1 MRQIFEFY
9 CTECYKYFDVK
20 LDVSTNGY
28 FRIHCP
34 NCGHIHYREVKN
46 GKITDERFTTRSD
59 KDTPLLDDIYPMKSS
74 CRDVQ
79 QEKYLDNSF
88 DAAGFMH
95 RLWKEKFADA

>member
-1 MRQIFEFY
+1 MRKTFEFY
-9 CTECYKYFDVK
+9 CTECRKYFDVK

-34 NCGHIHYREVKN
+34 SCGHTHYRAVKD
-46 GKITDERFTTRSD
+46 GKITDERFTTRPD

-79 QEKYLDNSF
+79 HETYLDNSF
-88 DAAGFMH
+88 DTAGFMR
-95 RLWKEKFADA
+95 RLWKEKFVNA